1 MLLRLGAAVARARM
15 NTAVDLDWMLTSE
28 PLEDRPSDLAILMRA
43 LSQMRRPSTL
53 VLDNAQL
60 IRSAG
65 SKAAL
70 RDVIGQVSGHVQV
83 IVSSR
88 SEPDLPLARLRSS
101 GALLELNQDDLSL
114 DPSEVAQL
122 LDAVAK
128 PPWTAEGLM
137 SATGGWPAAISLLLA
152 SDRKGADD
160 PASTGEADHRFLAE
174 YVRSE
179 VLPQLSRSRREF
191 LMKTSPLERIT
202 GGLADAV
209 TEGTD
214 SSKFLRRL
222 ASSTHLVHQVD
233 AAGEWY
239 VVNRVLLRVLR
250 SDFESSNPDVVTE
263 VHGRA
268 ADWYRA
274 HDMPLEAIGHAQK
287 AGDPDRFVD
296 LMAQLVKDRF
306 ASGHVADVLLWMD
319 WLQANV
325 NLDRYPSL
333 AAIGALVLVQ
343 EGRVLES
350 ERWLEAASKSE
361 SDPDTATII
370 RLVRAAGTRSGV
382 GQMFKDLDAAEKT
395 AEPGSRWTPAIM
407 VTRGLAHVLE
417 GDTDEAERCFV
428 EAARLGQ
435 ENKSLASLVL
445 ALGQRALIAIGRQDW
460 DLASSLSTRAV
471 TIIDERGM
479 DGYQVSGP
487 ALVAA
492 ARCARH
498 SNDVVKTKALLAR
511 ASLVRP
517 RLSAAIPGESV
528 QILSEMAKAY
538 VELSDVVGARALIR
552 EADDILIQRPNLG
565 VLSEQLETL
574 RSSLSALG
582 PGTIGLSALT
592 KAELRLLPFLATNL
606 SFPEIGEQLYISR
619 HTVKTQAMSIYRKL
633 GASSRSEAVTKAY
646 EAGLLQR

>member
-1 MLLRLGAAVARARM
+1 
-15 NTAVDLDWMLTSE
+15 
-28 PLEDRPSDLAILMRA
+28 
-43 LSQMRRPSTL
+43 
-53 VLDNAQL
+53 
-60 IRSAG
+60 
-65 SKAAL
+65 
-70 RDVIGQVSGHVQV
+70 
-83 IVSSR
+83 
-88 SEPDLPLARLRSS
+88 
-101 GALLELNQDDLSL
+101 
-114 DPSEVAQL
+114 
-122 LDAVAK
+122 
-128 PPWTAEGLM
+128 
-137 SATGGWPAAISLLLA
+137 
-152 SDRKGADD
+152 
-160 PASTGEADHRFLAE
+160 
-174 YVRSE
+174 
-179 VLPQLSRSRREF
+179 
-191 LMKTSPLERIT
+191 
-202 GGLADAV
+202 
-209 TEGTD
+209 
-214 SSKFLRRL
+214 
-222 ASSTHLVHQVD
+222 VHQVD